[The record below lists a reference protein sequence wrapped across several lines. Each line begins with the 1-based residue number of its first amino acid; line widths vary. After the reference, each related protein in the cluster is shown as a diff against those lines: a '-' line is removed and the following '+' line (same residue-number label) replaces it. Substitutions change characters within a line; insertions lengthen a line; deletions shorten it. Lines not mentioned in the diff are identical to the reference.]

1 MRIGFWWAL
10 AAIASAILIQSAHCE
25 PASAGRS
32 PPPIEAFFSRAA
44 LSAAA
49 LSPSGRYVAIVRT
62 QGDASA
68 VVNYDTQQQT
78 TSLVLTDRSKD
89 FNIDWLV
96 WKGENRLVAGISHR
110 HVVWW
115 GKEGETRIKE
125 ETYRS
130 LMVAFDRDGKN
141 FTTLLERETNQART
155 YGFFTRLLDELRSD
169 PDHILAEAPSSEA
182 GLSVWRVNIHTGTA
196 DLIEAGDEYTS
207 GWLTD
212 RDGVVV
218 GRFLW
223 DGAEQ
228 IIQGRAPGEKMWRD
242 VAHIRLRDEK
252 GLSDFGFLGPTDT
265 VGQQYVTVKPTSD
278 ADGPTRAVRI
288 YDFKTHT
295 LGPPLSAPTKY
306 DAAGILVD
314 PDTRALV
321 ATCYWIDAYQ
331 CDFKD
336 PKKQA
341 TFRGLQTYFH
351 GDKSIQPVSYS
362 DDGRYWVLRVSGPSD
377 PGGFYLYDWS
387 QKSVLSLGDQAPDLP
402 PERLGV
408 KTPFVYTARDGS
420 SIPGYVTRPPGAA
433 PGPLPLVV
441 IPHGGPEDRD
451 DLDFDIFSQVIAS
464 RGYLVFQPN
473 FRGSS
478 GYGRAYAEAG
488 YGQWGGK
495 MQDDITDG
503 VQKLIAD
510 GVADPKRICIF
521 GASYGGYAALVAGG
535 LHPELYKCVVSWAGI
550 SDLGRFVGFE
560 RGSITQR
567 GIEKEYKLKAIGDPA
582 KDTDRLARYSPVTY
596 APQYGPPVL
605 LIHGEADTR
614 VPLEQSQ
621 EMERALQAGH
631 HDVRLLV
638 ITDEDHTDWEREHY
652 RVAFAAVCDF
662 IQSHISPAGFVPLTA
677 ASAEGSANHAIQ

>member
-1 MRIGFWWAL
+1 MRVGFSGAL
-10 AAIASAILIQSAHCE
+10 AALASAVLLQSAHAE
-25 PASAGRS
+25 PNVDRGS
-32 PPPIEAFFSRAA
+32 PPIQAFFSRPA

-68 VVNYDTQQQT
+68 VVIYDTQLQT
-78 TSLVLTDRSKD
+78 TSLVLSDPSKD
-89 FNIDWLV
+89 FRIDWLV

-115 GKEGETRIKE
+115 GAAGTSRIQGVS
-125 ETYRS
+125 YRS

-141 FTTLLERETNQART
+141 FATLLQRETSQGRT
-155 YGFFTRLLDELRSD
+155 YGFFTRLLDEVRSD
-169 PDHILAEAPSSEA
+169 PDHILAEAPSYQA
-182 GLSVWRVNIHTGTA
+182 GSAVWRVNVHTGAA
-196 DLIEAGDEYTS
+196 DLVEDGNANTS

-212 RDGVVV
+212 REGVVV
-218 GRFLW
+218 GRFLSY
-223 DGAEQ
+223 GEEQ
-228 IIQGRAPGEKMWRD
+228 IIQGRAPGETIWRD
-242 VAHIRLRDEK
+242 IADIRPKDEK
-252 GLSDFGFLGPTDT
+252 GISDFAFLGPTEK
-265 VGQQYVTVKPTSD
+265 VGQQYVTVKPTTD

-295 LGPPLSAPTKY
+295 LGPPLSAPMKY

-314 PDTRALV
+314 PETRALV
-321 ATCYWIDAYQ
+321 ATCYWVDAYQ
-331 CDFKD
+331 CDFSD

-351 GDKSIQPVSYS
+351 GDKSITPVSYS
-362 DDGRYWVLRVSGPSD
+362 DDGRFWVLQVSGPSD

-387 QKSVLSLGDQAPDLP
+387 QKSVLALGGQAPDLP
-402 PERLGV
+402 SERLGV

-441 IPHGGPEDRD
+441 IPHGGPEERD
-451 DLDFDIFSQVIAS
+451 NLDFDTFAQIIAS

-510 GVADPKRICIF
+510 GVADPKRICVF
-521 GASYGGYAALVAGG
+521 GASYGGYSALIAGA

-550 SDLGRFVGFE
+550 SDLGRFIGFE
-560 RGSITQR
+560 RGTVTER
-567 GIEKEYKLKAIGDPA
+567 GIEKEYKLKVIGDPA
-582 KDTDRLARYSPVTY
+582 RDKDKLAQYSPVTY

-605 LIHGEADTR
+605 LIHGDADTR
-614 VPLEQSQ
+614 VPLEQSE
-621 EMERALQAGH
+621 EMERALQASH
-631 HDVRLLV
+631 HDARLLV
-638 ITDEDHTDWEREHY
+638 ITDEDHTGWEPEHY
-652 RVAFAAVCDF
+652 QVAFAAVCDF
-662 IQSHISPAGFVPLTA
+662 IQSHISPASQNPSSA
-677 ASAEGSANHAIQ
+677 AAGGSSHATP